1 MSVEEEEEKEKEGR
15 IGRVEAGAGIA
26 AILSILTFFLIC
38 IGGMLTAL
46 ALLLAVANEN
56 DPAFP
61 ANPAEEE
68 GKLNPTV
75 VTPSFP
81 CEVVAEEEE
90 EEDGPALSISSS
102 S

>member
-1 MSVEEEEEKEKEGR
+1 MSVEEEEEEVEVEGR
-15 IGRVEAGAGIA
+15 IGRVEAGAGAGIA

-46 ALLLAVANEN
+46 ALLLAVPNEN
-56 DPAFP
+56 VPAFP

-81 CEVVAEEEE
+81 
-90 EEDGPALSISSS
+90 
-102 S
+102 

>member
-1 MSVEEEEEKEKEGR
+1 MSVEEEEEEVEVEGR
-15 IGRVEAGAGIA
+15 IGRVEAGAGAGAGIA

-46 ALLLAVANEN
+46 ALLLAVPNEN
-56 DPAFP
+56 VPAFP

-81 CEVVAEEEE
+81 
-90 EEDGPALSISSS
+90 
-102 S
+102 